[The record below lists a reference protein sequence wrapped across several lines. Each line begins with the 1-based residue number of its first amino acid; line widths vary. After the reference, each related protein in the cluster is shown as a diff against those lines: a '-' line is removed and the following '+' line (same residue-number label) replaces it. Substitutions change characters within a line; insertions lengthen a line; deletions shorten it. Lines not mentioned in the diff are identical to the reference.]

1 MLSPEQRSHYVMLS
15 RFGSARSLRLRTFVF
30 AMVLL
35 AGDAIPEP
43 PCSGPGLQLLEA
55 VCSCPGYCAHP
66 MSRVLAAEVEL
77 QWQQVP
83 AECFKMRLLV
93 SESSGS
99 VQMSKLCLRTQYRCL
114 AGSAYQEPPAPP
126 RLSIASM
133 CS

>member
-55 VCSCPGYCAHP
+55 VCLCQAIAPTRCQEYWP
-66 MSRVLAAEVEL
+66 L
-77 QWQQVP
+77 
-83 AECFKMRLLV
+83 RL
-93 SESSGS
+93 SYSGS
-99 VQMSKLCLRTQYRCL
+99 KSRLNASKCD
-114 AGSAYQEPPAPP
+114 SW
-126 RLSIASM
+126 S
-133 CS
+133 